1 MNAEVKMPL
10 PVPPEL
16 ALATSVGYL
25 VLEARREGFPL
36 IAHLLEVALYA
47 LENHNNKEALTAMG
61 LSSQAV

>member
-1 MNAEVKMPL
+1 MNAEVNMPL

-47 LENHNNKEALTAMG
+47 LENQNNKDALSALGLHPTAI
-61 LSSQAV
+61 